1 MPFTLLHTADW
12 HIAKPFGRF
21 DPERAGILR
30 RARLEA
36 IDRLAAAARAGGAR
50 HVLVGGDVY
59 DQPNV
64 SDLVLREPMARL
76 NACPDLEWH
85 IIPGNH
91 DPAMAG
97 GTWERLSR
105 AGLPPNVRLHLTA
118 HPVELAGAC
127 WLLPA
132 PLLAKATAR
141 DPTEWMDQAATPPG
155 AVRIGLA
162 HGSAHGFGSERA
174 ASVAISPKRARSAG
188 LAYLAL
194 GDWHGTGQ
202 VGERMWYSG
211 TPEPDGYLDNDPGNA
226 LLVRI
231 AGPGAEPEIVKVA
244 TAAHRWLSRRIDLE
258 RPSDLPGLEQEVD
271 RLGPAASRAVIEV
284 VATGRVTIA
293 QDNAL
298 AQRLDG
304 LAPRVL
310 HLSRRLDQ
318 VSLVP
323 AEGDIGALGDGVLG
337 DLATELA
344 AVASDPAAP
353 KAVASQ
359 RALRRLF
366 AFADRAARADA

>member
-59 DQPNV
+59 DQPNL
-64 SDLVLREPMARL
+64 SDLVLREPMARM
-76 NACPDLEWH
+76 NACADLAWH

-91 DPAMAG
+91 DPAIAG
-97 GTWERLSR
+97 GVWERLSR
-105 AGLPPNVRLHLTA
+105 TGLPPNVRLHVSA
-118 HPVELAGAC
+118 QPVELAGDC

-132 PLLAKATAR
+132 PLLTKATAR
-141 DPTEWMDQAATPPG
+141 DPTEWMDQAATPAG
-155 AVRIGLA
+155 VVRIGLA
-162 HGSAHGFGSERA
+162 HGSAHGFGSERS
-174 ASVAISPKRARSAG
+174 ASVAISSTRARSAG

-226 LLVRI
+226 LLVHI
-231 AGPGAEPEIVKVA
+231 AGQGAEPEVAKVA
-244 TAAHRWLSRRIDLE
+244 TAAHRWLSRQIDLA
-258 RPSDLPGLEQEVD
+258 RQSDLDRIEQEID
-271 RLGPAASRAVIEV
+271 GLGPASSRAVVEI
-284 VATGRVTIA
+284 VAAGRVTFA
-293 QDNAL
+293 EDKAL
-298 AQRLDG
+298 AQRLDA

-318 VSLVP
+318 VSLAP
-323 AEGDIGALGDGVLG
+323 AEGDIGALGDGVL
-337 DLATELA
+337 AELA
-344 AVASDPAAP
+344 GELSKRASDPANPDA
-353 KAVASQ
+353 AIGQ

-366 AFADRAARADA
+366 AFADRAARAEP

>member
-1 MPFTLLHTADW
+1 MAFTLLHTADW

-21 DPERAGILR
+21 DPDRAGVLR

-76 NACPDLEWH
+76 NAYPDLAWH

-91 DPAMAG
+91 DPAVTG
-97 GTWERLSR
+97 GIWERL
-105 AGLPPNVRLHLTA
+105 AGTGLPPNVRLHLVA
-118 HPVELAGAC
+118 QPVEIASDC

-132 PLLAKATAR
+132 PLLAKATAQ
-141 DPTEWMDQAATPPG
+141 DPTAWMDEAATPAG
-155 AVRIGLA
+155 ATRIGLA
-162 HGSAHGFGSERA
+162 HGSAHGFGSERT
-174 ASVAISPKRARSAG
+174 ASVAISATRSRSAG

-194 GDWHGTGQ
+194 GDWHGTGK

-231 AGPGAEPEIVKVA
+231 PGPGAEPEVEKVS
-244 TAAHRWLSRRIDLE
+244 TGAHRWLSREIDLE
-258 RPSDLPGLEQEVD
+258 RPSDLQRLEQEID
-271 RLGPAASRAVIEV
+271 GLGPEASRAVIEI
-284 VATGRVTIA
+284 VATGRLTVA
-293 QDNAL
+293 EDKAL
-298 AQRLDG
+298 AQRLDA

-310 HLSRRLDQ
+310 DLARRLDG
-318 VSLVP
+318 VRLVP
-323 AEGDIGALGDGVLG
+323 AETDLGALGDGVL
-337 DLATELA
+337 AELA
-344 AVASDPAAP
+344 GELSMRASETGGPDAAV
-353 KAVASQ
+353 SQ

-366 AFADRAARADA
+366 AFADRAAEAAP